1 MDSETQ
7 GQGVDTNK
15 EKDAV
20 SCREARAD
28 RIEGD
33 TAELGQRTMALMPRK
48 VRIRAGMKRAKGE
61 GTE

>member
-1 MDSETQ
+1 MDSKTQ

-28 RIEGD
+28 RIDGD
-33 TAELGQRTMALMPRK
+33 TAELG
-48 VRIRAGMKRAKGE
+48 
-61 GTE
+61 